1 PSRKNAGRKGSPC
14 PPGTAEG
21 HGQTLHCPL
30 GAAHGVSHAHDTR
43 GESST
48 RQGNLGQRF
57 SLWLCFHCSRAHAPC
72 PVSLSSSGMLSS
84 KIRILRK
91 GSQSQNPFVPQDV
104 AWRGDRRAPVGTYC

>member
-1 PSRKNAGRKGSPC
+1 MAVVPRVGR
-14 PPGTAEG
+14 
-21 HGQTLHCPL
+21 GQ
-30 GAAHGVSHAHDTR
+30 AAVPMRARVEETMGVNYGCQDTR

-48 RQGNLGQRF
+48 RKGNLGQRF

-72 PVSLSSSGMLSS
+72 SVSLSSSGMLSS